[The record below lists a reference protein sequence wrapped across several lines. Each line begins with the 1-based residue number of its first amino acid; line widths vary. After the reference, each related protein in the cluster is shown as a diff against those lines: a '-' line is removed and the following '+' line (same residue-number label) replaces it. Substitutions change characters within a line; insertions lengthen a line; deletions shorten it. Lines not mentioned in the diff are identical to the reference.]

1 VFSFS
6 PNFIM
11 FAAISIKKFIIRLF
25 CLNVVAGHTPNLW
38 ETSLRQTLFPANL
51 HGMINYYVQ
60 LNE

>member
-1 VFSFS
+1 
-6 PNFIM
+6 M